1 MIISYL
7 GKQCVKFSLGDV
19 TIAVNPPAKNA
30 PSGVTLSRFGADIAF
45 VSAPHLDY
53 NGVDLLSHGDRV
65 PFIVR
70 GPGEYEVKDIFIKGA
85 AVSTTIDGEDSIVT
99 VYRFSLDNMSI
110 GFVGPIADKKI
121 PGEVKELLDGV
132 DILCIPIGGKGTLT
146 PSDAYALAVACEP
159 HIVIPL
165 DYGSD
170 RDKGALSVFLKEA
183 GGENTPHLDKLTIK
197 RKDIEAK
204 EVDVVVLDPQ

>member
-30 PSGVTLSRFGADIAF
+30 PSGIALSRFGADIAF
-45 VSAPHLDY
+45 VSAPHADY

-85 AVSTTIDGEDSIVT
+85 AVPTTIDGQESIVT

-110 GFVGPIADKKI
+110 GFVGPLAEKKL
-121 PGEVKELLDGV
+121 PPEAKELLDGV
-132 DILCIPIGGKGTLT
+132 DILCVPIGGKGTLT
-146 PSDAYALAVACEP
+146 PSDAYALAVSCEP

-170 RDKGALSVFLKEA
+170 RDKGALATFLKEA
-183 GGENTPHLDKLTIK
+183 GSENTAHLDKLTIK

-204 EVDVVVLDPQ
+204 EADVIVLDPQ